1 MDSVWRAAAIYIG
14 LMIIMRLA
22 GKRSLAQ
29 ITTFDFVLLL
39 IIGEATQ
46 NALLGQDFSVT
57 NAMLVIITLVTLDI
71 GLSLLK
77 RRSKRIDKWLDDV
90 PLVIVEDG
98 VPLKERMDKARVDV
112 EDVLSAARHLQGIE
126 RLDQI
131 RYAVLERSGGISII
145 PKKTLRSGR
154 WRTSRLKDRAC
165 AVAFQRSAL
174 LQDCAKGGRA
184 QLVARRSV
192 AWPS

>member
-77 RRSKRIDKWLDDV
+77 RRSK
-90 PLVIVEDG
+90 
-98 VPLKERMDKARVDV
+98 
-112 EDVLSAARHLQGIE
+112 S
-126 RLDQI
+126 
-131 RYAVLERSGGISII
+131 
-145 PKKTLRSGR
+145 
-154 WRTSRLKDRAC
+154 SRQ
-165 AVAFQRSAL
+165 VA
-174 LQDCAKGGRA
+174 
-184 QLVARRSV
+184 
-192 AWPS
+192 

>member
-14 LMIIMRLA
+14 LMIIMRLS

-46 NALLGQDFSVT
+46 QALLGEDFSIT
-57 NAMLVIITLVTLDI
+57 NALIVIITLVTLDI

-77 RRSKRIDKWLDDV
+77 RRSKKVDKWLDDV

-98 VPLKERMDKARVDV
+98 VALQDRMDKARVDV
-112 EDVLSAARHLQGIE
+112 EDVLS
-126 RLDQI
+126 
-131 RYAVLERSGGISII
+131 
-145 PKKTLRSGR
+145 
-154 WRTSRLKDRAC
+154 
-165 AVAFQRSAL
+165 
-174 LQDCAKGGRA
+174 
-184 QLVARRSV
+184 
-192 AWPS
+192 